1 MSTSAER
8 QRRYRA
14 RAMARGYRRVMFF
27 ASPATQTA
35 LDAWRANGQ
44 TTDEIIRIALE
55 SLSEKRERNQRC
67 TSRRTCDRVT
77 E

>member
-55 SLSEKRERNQRC
+55 SLSENASTTNGVPAAER
-67 TSRRTCDRVT
+67 VIG
-77 E
+77 